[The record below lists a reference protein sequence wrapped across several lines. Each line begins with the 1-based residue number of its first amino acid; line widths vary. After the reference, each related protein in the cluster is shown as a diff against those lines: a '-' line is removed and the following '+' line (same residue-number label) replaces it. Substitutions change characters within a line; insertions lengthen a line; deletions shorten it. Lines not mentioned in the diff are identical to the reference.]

1 MTGTLYVI
9 GVGPGDPELLTLKA
23 VRILRDISCLC
34 VPKGREEG
42 SSLALSIVKKA
53 VNIDGK
59 EIIEA
64 HFPMRKTKKQDTG
77 YRIQDTAPPTQPSP
91 SPCAVNST
99 TTRGERGE
107 GKGGSKGLGSGFRT
121 LDSDLCE
128 LDTKWN
134 ETVQTVLSRLNRG
147 IDMAFITIGDPT
159 IYSTFFY
166 LYDKLL
172 ELNPELSIEIIPGV
186 SSINTAAARAGLS
199 LGLADE
205 KIAILPATYMDDLKE
220 TLKKFDTVVL
230 MKVHGVFN
238 SVRNILN
245 DMNLADNAV
254 YISRAGMD
262 DEKIFRDIKNIKL
275 EDLNYFS
282 LLIIKK

>member
-91 SPCAVNST
+91 S
-99 TTRGERGE
+99 RGE
-107 GKGGSKGLGSGFRT
+107 GKGGGEGLGSGFRT
-121 LDSDLCE
+121 PDPDLCE

-134 ETVQTVLSRLNRG
+134 ETVKTVLNKLNRG

-166 LYDKLL
+166 LYDKLI
-172 ELNPELSIEIIPGV
+172 ELNPGLNIEIIPGV
-186 SSINTAAARAGLS
+186 SSVNAAASRARLS

-205 KIAILPATYMDDLKE
+205 KIAILPATYTDDIKKALE
-220 TLKKFDTVVL
+220 KFDTVVL
-230 MKVHGVFN
+230 MKVHRVFEKL
-238 SVRNILN
+238 LN
-245 DMNLADNAV
+245 ALTEMNLIDNAI
-254 YISRAGMD
+254 YISKAGME
-262 DEKIFRDIKNIKL
+262 DERIFANIRDVKEK
-275 EDLNYFS
+275 DLNYLS
-282 LLIIKK
+282 VVLVKK